1 MEQHLPVANLDKKT
15 AAWARALGVMQ
26 TLRKDCPW
34 DAKQTNESIRQN
46 SIEEMYELADALVS
60 GDPKEIKKECGDV
73 LEQLL
78 FYAMFGEEQGQFDMG
93 DICNSMCDK
102 LVFRHP
108 HVFNPD
114 GSLIS
119 QVGTR
124 GGESVD
130 NAEDV
135 SKLWEIVKQKEKDG
149 NKTILSGIPSG
160 LPSLIKAYRM
170 QDKARNAG
178 FDWEKKEDV
187 WQKVREEISEFEVEA
202 NQWSAIASDENN
214 SAEQREEAR
223 DKMEREF
230 GDLLFSLINAARLY
244 KIKPDNALEKTNQK
258 FQRRFTYVE
267 LKAREQGKRLDQ
279 MTLAEMDAL
288 WDEAK
293 QEERGS
299 SSNL

>member
-1 MEQHLPVANLDKKT
+1 MEQHLPVPNLDHKL
-15 AAWARALGVMQ
+15 AAFARALGVMQ

-46 SIEEMYELADALVS
+46 SIEEVYELGEALIK
-60 GDPKEIKKECGDV
+60 GDPNEIKKECGDV
-73 LEQLL
+73 LEQIF
-78 FYAMFGEEQGQFDMG
+78 FYAMFGEEKGQFDFA
-93 DICNSMCDK
+93 DICNAMCDK

-119 QVGTR
+119 QVGVR
-124 GGESVD
+124 GGEDVN
-130 NAEDV
+130 NADDV
-135 SKLWEIVKQKEKDG
+135 SKLWEVVKQKEKGG
-149 NKTILSGIPSG
+149 NKTILSGIPAG

-178 FDWEKKEDV
+178 FDWQQREDV
-187 WQKVREEISEFEVEA
+187 WQKVKEEISEFE
-202 NQWSAIASDENN
+202 
-214 SAEQREEAR
+214 AEVGNMDRERA
-223 DKMEREF
+223 EREF

-258 FQRRFTYVE
+258 FLRRFTYVE
-267 LKAREQGKRLDQ
+267 TEAKKQGRLLND

-288 WDEAK
+288 GDEAK
-293 QEERGS
+293 AKGI
-299 SSNL
+299 

>member
-1 MEQHLPVANLDKKT
+1 MEQHLDVPNIEQKT
-15 AAWARALGVMQ
+15 AAWQRALGVMQ

-46 SIEEMYELADALVS
+46 SIEEMYELAEALIK
-60 GDPKEIKKECGDV
+60 GDPDEIKKECGDV
-73 LEQLL
+73 MEQLF
-78 FYAMFGEEQGQFDMG
+78 FYTMFAEEAGQFDMA
-93 DICNSMCDK
+93 DMLNAMCDK

-124 GGESVD
+124 GGENVR
-130 NAEDV
+130 NADDV
-135 SKLWEIVKQKEKDG
+135 SKLWEVVKQKEKGG
-149 NKTILSGIPSG
+149 NRTILSGIPAS

-178 FDWEKKEDV
+178 FDWEKREEV
-187 WQKVREEISEFEVEA
+187 WAKVKEEISEFEAEV
-202 NQWSAIASDENN
+202 ASM
-214 SAEQREEAR
+214 
-223 DKMEREF
+223 DKERMESEF

-267 LKAREQGKRLDQ
+267 EKAKQQGHMLNE

-293 QEERGS
+293 SKG
-299 SSNL
+299 L

>member
-1 MEQHLPVANLDKKT
+1 MEQHLDVPNLDKKT
-15 AAWARALGVMQ
+15 AAWQRALGVMQ

-46 SIEEMYELADALVS
+46 SIEEMYELAEALIK
-60 GDPKEIKKECGDV
+60 GDSKEIKKECGDV
-73 LEQLL
+73 MEQLF
-78 FYAMFGEEQGQFDMG
+78 FYTMFAEEAGQFDMG
-93 DICNSMCDK
+93 DMLNSMCDK

-124 GGESVD
+124 GGENVS

-135 SKLWEIVKQKEKDG
+135 SKLWEQVKQKEKDG
-149 NKTILSGIPSG
+149 NKTILSGIPSS
-160 LPSLIKAYRM
+160 LPALIKAYRM

-178 FDWEKKEDV
+178 FDWEKREDV
-187 WQKVREEISEFEVEA
+187 WQKVKEEISEFE
-202 NQWSAIASDENN
+202 
-214 SAEQREEAR
+214 AEVGNMDREKAE
-223 DKMEREF
+223 EEF

-267 LKAREQGKRLDQ
+267 LQAKAQGKMLND

-293 QEERGS
+293 RKEKSEE
-299 SSNL
+299 

>member
-1 MEQHLPVANLDKKT
+1 MEKHLEVPNLDKKT
-15 AAWARALGVMQ
+15 AAWQRALGVMQ

-46 SIEEMYELADALVS
+46 SIEEMYELAGALIK
-60 GDPKEIKKECGDV
+60 GDSNEIKKECGDV
-73 LEQLL
+73 MEQLF
-78 FYAMFGEEQGQFDMG
+78 FYTMFAEEAGQFDMG
-93 DICNSMCDK
+93 DMLNSMCDK

-124 GGESVD
+124 GGTDVQ

-135 SKLWEIVKQKEKDG
+135 SKLWEQVKQKEKDG
-149 NKTILSGIPSG
+149 NKTILSGIPSS
-160 LPSLIKAYRM
+160 LPALIKAYRM

-178 FDWEKKEDV
+178 FDWEKREDV
-187 WQKVREEISEFEVEA
+187 WSKVKEEIAEFE
-202 NQWSAIASDENN
+202 
-214 SAEQREEAR
+214 AEVGNMDHEKAE
-223 DKMEREF
+223 KEF

-267 LKAREQGKRLDQ
+267 EKAKAQGKMLND
-279 MTLAEMDAL
+279 MTLTEMDAL

-293 QEERGS
+293 SKG
-299 SSNL
+299 L

>member
-1 MEQHLPVANLDKKT
+1 MEQHHPVPNLDHKL
-15 AAWARALGVMQ
+15 AAFARALGVMQ

-46 SIEEMYELADALVS
+46 SIEEVYELGEALIK
-60 GDPKEIKKECGDV
+60 GDPNEIKKECGDV
-73 LEQLL
+73 LEQIF
-78 FYAMFGEEQGQFDMG
+78 FYAMFGEEKGQFDFA
-93 DICNSMCDK
+93 DICNAMCDK

-119 QVGTR
+119 QVGVR
-124 GGESVD
+124 GGEDVN
-130 NAEDV
+130 NADDV
-135 SKLWEIVKQKEKDG
+135 SKLWEVVKQKEKGG
-149 NKTILSGIPSG
+149 NKTILSGIPAG

-178 FDWEKKEDV
+178 FDWQQREDV
-187 WQKVREEISEFEVEA
+187 WQKVKEEISEFE
-202 NQWSAIASDENN
+202 
-214 SAEQREEAR
+214 AEVGNMDRERA
-223 DKMEREF
+223 EREF

-258 FQRRFTYVE
+258 FLRRFTYVE
-267 LKAREQGKRLDQ
+267 TEAKKQGRLLND

-293 QEERGS
+293 AKGI
-299 SSNL
+299 

>member
-1 MEQHLPVANLDKKT
+1 MEQHHPVPNLDQKL
-15 AAWARALGVMQ
+15 AAFARALGVMQ

-46 SIEEMYELADALVS
+46 SIEEVYELGEALIK
-60 GDPKEIKKECGDV
+60 GDPDEIKKECGDV
-73 LEQLL
+73 LEQIF
-78 FYAMFGEEQGQFDMG
+78 FYAMFGEEKGQFNFA
-93 DICNSMCDK
+93 DICNAMCDK

-119 QVGTR
+119 QVGVR
-124 GGESVD
+124 GGEDVN
-130 NAEDV
+130 NADDV
-135 SKLWEIVKQKEKDG
+135 SKLWEVVKQKEKGG
-149 NKTILSGIPSG
+149 NKTILSGIPTG

-178 FDWEKKEDV
+178 FDWQQREDV
-187 WQKVREEISEFEVEA
+187 WQKVKEEISEFE
-202 NQWSAIASDENN
+202 
-214 SAEQREEAR
+214 AEVSNMDRERA
-223 DKMEREF
+223 EREF

-258 FQRRFTYVE
+258 FLRRFTYVE
-267 LKAREQGKRLDQ
+267 TEAKKQGRLLSD

-293 QEERGS
+293 AKGI
-299 SSNL
+299 

>member
-1 MEQHLPVANLDKKT
+1 MEQHLDVPNLDKKT
-15 AAWARALGVMQ
+15 AAWQRALGVMQ

-46 SIEEMYELADALVS
+46 SIEEMYELAEALIK
-60 GDPKEIKKECGDV
+60 GDSKEIKKECGDV
-73 LEQLL
+73 MEQLF
-78 FYAMFGEEQGQFDMG
+78 FYTMFAEEAGQFDMG
-93 DICNSMCDK
+93 DMLNSMCDK

-124 GGESVD
+124 GGENVS

-135 SKLWEIVKQKEKDG
+135 SKLWEQVKQKEKDG
-149 NKTILSGIPSG
+149 NKTILSGIPSS
-160 LPSLIKAYRM
+160 LPALIKAYRM

-178 FDWEKKEDV
+178 FDWEKREDV
-187 WQKVREEISEFEVEA
+187 WQKVKEEISEFE
-202 NQWSAIASDENN
+202 
-214 SAEQREEAR
+214 AEVGNMDREKAE
-223 DKMEREF
+223 EEF

-258 FQRRFTYVE
+258 FLRRFTYVE
-267 LKAREQGKRLDQ
+267 LQAKAQGKMLND

-293 QEERGS
+293 RKEKVKNEE
-299 SSNL
+299 

>member
-1 MEQHLPVANLDKKT
+1 MEQHLPVANIEKKL
-15 AAWARALGVMQ
+15 AAWERALGVMQ

-46 SIEEMYELADALVS
+46 SIEEMYELAEALIK
-60 GDPKEIKKECGDV
+60 GDPNEIKKECGDV
-73 LEQLL
+73 MEQLF
-78 FYAMFGEEQGQFDMG
+78 FYAMFAEEKGQFDMG
-93 DICNSMCDK
+93 DLCNSMCDK

-124 GGESVD
+124 GGEQVGS
-130 NAEDV
+130 AEDV
-135 SKLWEIVKQKEKDG
+135 SKLWEVVKQKEKDG
-149 NKTILSGIPSG
+149 NKTILSGIPSS

-178 FDWEKKEDV
+178 FDWEKREDV
-187 WQKVREEISEFEVEA
+187 WAKVKEEIAEFEAEA
-202 NQWSAIASDENN
+202 ANMDA
-214 SAEQREEAR
+214 
-223 DKMEREF
+223 DKMEAEF

-244 KIKPDNALEKTNQK
+244 KIKPDNALERTNQK

-267 LKAREQGKRLDQ
+267 TEARRQGRMLNEL
-279 MTLAEMDAL
+279 TLEEMDAL
-288 WDEAK
+288 WDKAK
-293 QEERGS
+293 KEEKERES
-299 SSNL
+299 KE

>member
-1 MEQHLPVANLDKKT
+1 MEQHLEVKNLEAKK
-15 AAWARALGVMQ
+15 AAFARALGVMQ

-34 DAKQTNESIRQN
+34 DAKQTYESIRQN
-46 SIEEMYELADALVS
+46 SIEEMYELGEALVK
-60 GDPKEIKKECGDV
+60 GDTQEIKKECGDV
-73 LEQLL
+73 LEQLF
-78 FYAMFGEEQGQFDMG
+78 FYAMFGEEEGKFDFA

-119 QVGTR
+119 QVGVR
-124 GGESVD
+124 GGETVGSAD
-130 NAEDV
+130 DV
-135 SKLWEIVKQKEKDG
+135 SKLWEVVKQKEKDG
-149 NKTILSGIPSG
+149 NKTILSGLPAG

-178 FDWEKKEDV
+178 FDWEQREDV
-187 WQKVREEISEFEVEA
+187 WQKVKEEISEFEAEVGQMDREK
-202 NQWSAIASDENN
+202 
-214 SAEQREEAR
+214 AEQ
-223 DKMEREF
+223 EF

-267 LKAREQGKRLDQ
+267 LEAKKQGRMLND

-293 QEERGS
+293 AKG
-299 SSNL
+299 L

>member
-1 MEQHLPVANLDKKT
+1 MEQHYPVPNLDQKL
-15 AAWARALGVMQ
+15 AAFARALGVMQ

-46 SIEEMYELADALVS
+46 SIEEVYELGEALIK
-60 GDPKEIKKECGDV
+60 GDPNEIKKECGDV
-73 LEQLL
+73 LEQIF
-78 FYAMFGEEQGQFDMG
+78 FYAMFGEEKGQFDFA
-93 DICNSMCDK
+93 DICNAMCDK

-119 QVGTR
+119 QVGVR
-124 GGESVD
+124 GGEDVN
-130 NAEDV
+130 NADDV
-135 SKLWEIVKQKEKDG
+135 SKLWEVVKQKEKGG
-149 NKTILSGIPSG
+149 NKTILSGIPAG

-178 FDWEKKEDV
+178 FDWQQREDV
-187 WQKVREEISEFEVEA
+187 WQKVKEEISEFE
-202 NQWSAIASDENN
+202 
-214 SAEQREEAR
+214 AEVGNMDHERA
-223 DKMEREF
+223 EREF

-258 FQRRFTYVE
+258 FLRRFTYVE
-267 LKAREQGKRLDQ
+267 TEAKKQGRLLND

-293 QEERGS
+293 AKGI
-299 SSNL
+299 

>member
-1 MEQHLPVANLDKKT
+1 MEQHLEVPNIEQKT
-15 AAWARALGVMQ
+15 AAWQRALGVMQ

-46 SIEEMYELADALVS
+46 SIEEMYELAEALIK
-60 GDPKEIKKECGDV
+60 GDPDEIKKECGDV
-73 LEQLL
+73 MEQLF
-78 FYAMFGEEQGQFDMG
+78 FYTMFAEEAGQFDMA
-93 DICNSMCDK
+93 DMLNAMCDK

-119 QVGTR
+119 QVGAR
-124 GGESVD
+124 GGENVQ
-130 NAEDV
+130 NADDV
-135 SKLWEIVKQKEKDG
+135 SKLWEVVKQKEKGG
-149 NKTILSGIPSG
+149 NRTILSGIPAS

-178 FDWEKKEDV
+178 FDWEKREEV
-187 WQKVREEISEFEVEA
+187 WAKVKEEISEFEAEV
-202 NQWSAIASDENN
+202 ASM
-214 SAEQREEAR
+214 
-223 DKMEREF
+223 DKERMESEF

-267 LKAREQGKRLDQ
+267 EKAKQQGHMLNE

-293 QEERGS
+293 SKG
-299 SSNL
+299 L